1 MDQRVE
7 KLEQNVDSLI
17 TSHHQMKEQ
26 LAEILTVLGKL
37 SSHRDEGEGS
47 HRSGKNSEGRIP
59 TNGGH
64 SGSSNN
70 QSYAPRLEL
79 DFPRF
84 NGTEDPTSWL
94 CRAEQFLRF
103 HEIPMEDQ
111 VSLASFHLEGEA
123 QLWYQLLQQESDS
136 INWTTFKAGLLA
148 RYGPTQFYDYFG
160 ELTKLQQTSTVKEY
174 QSRFEQL
181 LAKVGHLPTV
191 RQVSCFVS
199 GLKEGVKADVLAGRP
214 TDLSTAIGLARLY
227 EARNT
232 SLRRTTTTVSQVG
245 RFGAPVAKEENNSRS
260 PFPIRRMSP
269 AELKERREKGLCYNC
284 NEKFVPG
291 HRCKKLF
298 LIEACSEDEEDDVDM
313 EVEALESSETPGI
326 SLHAISG
333 GNAPETMRVVGVIQA
348 VPTTILLDSG
358 SSHNFLSE
366 SLAQRLNLQPV
377 RKGRIRVMVASGERL
392 VSRGKC
398 PKVSVKFGKFSTQA
412 DFFILPLEG
421 YEAVLGTQWLRTLG
435 EILWDFSKLVMKFH
449 CDGNQIILKGLTDK
463 VVDSHA
469 LSKEV
474 TRFPVG
480 AFVQVM
486 AIDRPMTTSV
496 ATTPELH
503 ELLEVFG
510 EIFQEPVGLPPNRA
524 QDHHIPLQPGSRPVC
539 SKPYR
544 HPYYQKGE
552 IERLVSE
559 MLSTG
564 VIHPSNS
571 PFSSPVVMVKKK
583 DGTWRMCI
591 DYRSLNQITIK
602 DKFPIPLIDELLD
615 ELSGAKFFSKLDLR
629 SGYHQIRVQPS
640 DVPKTAFRTHH
651 GHFEFLVM
659 PFGLTNAPS
668 TFQALMNDVF
678 KEQLRRYVLVFF
690 DDILVYSSTWQEHLK
705 HLQVVLE
712 LLRNHELFVKKTK
725 CTFGQ
730 QEVHYLGHIISQE
743 GVCVDPEKITA
754 MVQWPLPRSPRA
766 MRGFLGL
773 TGYYR
778 KFIQDYGKIA
788 APLTQMLRKNSYKWS
803 PLAESAFQKLKDAMT
818 GAPVLA
824 LPDFSQQFVVECDAS
839 GAGVGAVLRQD
850 RPIAFHSQALQ
861 GKNLLMST
869 YEKEMLALVIAVR
882 KWKHYLLGRKFIV
895 RTDQK
900 SLQYLWSQ
908 KIATEAQQKWLYKLM
923 GLDFSIEYKKG
934 SENKVADALSRRT
947 EEGEEKQLLAL
958 SSPVP
963 HWVDSIREDQQSHPQ
978 VQQLI
983 QRVHNDEAIGPWEVR
998 DGLLLFK
1005 GRLYLGADSV
1015 LRKDI
1020 VDQFHTSSHEGLHKT
1035 FQRIRANFY
1044 WPKMREDIKATIRE
1058 CEVCQRHKV
1067 EQLSPAGLL
1076 QPLPIP
1082 KQVWE
1087 DISMDFV
1094 DGLPVSNGKSSIMVV
1109 VDRLS
1114 KYSHFIPITH
1124 PYTAV
1129 NVAQIF
1135 FENVFKLHGMPRTI
1149 VCDRDRVFTSG
1160 FWTELFRLNG
1170 TKFNFSSAYHPQ
1182 TDGQSEVV
1190 NRTLEMYLRCFTSDK
1205 PKQWV
1210 RWLCWAEFCYNTSWH
1225 SAIKRTPF
1233 EVVYGREPPTLLQYV
1248 PGTAKVAA
1256 VEEELMQRDE
1266 VLKGLKDNIKLA
1278 QNKMKKRYDLKHRDK
1293 VFEVGSWVYVRLQ
1306 PYRQISV
1313 SLRRNAKLAPRYYSP
1328 FRILERIGQVAYRLE
1343 LPATSRIHPVFHVSK
1358 LKEQLGARISSQP
1371 QLPITIG
1378 EQEELGARPLAV
1390 LDRRVRRNKTEVLIH
1405 WQG

>member
-1 MDQRVE
+1 
-7 KLEQNVDSLI
+7 
-17 TSHHQMKEQ
+17 
-26 LAEILTVLGKL
+26 
-37 SSHRDEGEGS
+37 
-47 HRSGKNSEGRIP
+47 
-59 TNGGH
+59 
-64 SGSSNN
+64 
-70 QSYAPRLEL
+70 
-79 DFPRF
+79 
-84 NGTEDPTSWL
+84 
-94 CRAEQFLRF
+94 
-103 HEIPMEDQ
+103 
-111 VSLASFHLEGEA
+111 
-123 QLWYQLLQQESDS
+123 
-136 INWTTFKAGLLA
+136 
-148 RYGPTQFYDYFG
+148 
-160 ELTKLQQTSTVKEY
+160 
-174 QSRFEQL
+174 
-181 LAKVGHLPTV
+181 
-191 RQVSCFVS
+191 
-199 GLKEGVKADVLAGRP
+199 
-214 TDLSTAIGLARLY
+214 
-227 EARNT
+227 
-232 SLRRTTTTVSQVG
+232 
-245 RFGAPVAKEENNSRS
+245 
-260 PFPIRRMSP
+260 
-269 AELKERREKGLCYNC
+269 
-284 NEKFVPG
+284 
-291 HRCKKLF
+291 
-298 LIEACSEDEEDDVDM
+298 
-313 EVEALESSETPGI
+313 
-326 SLHAISG
+326 
-333 GNAPETMRVVGVIQA
+333 
-348 VPTTILLDSG
+348 
-358 SSHNFLSE
+358 
-366 SLAQRLNLQPV
+366 
-377 RKGRIRVMVASGERL
+377 
-392 VSRGKC
+392 
-398 PKVSVKFGKFSTQA
+398 
-412 DFFILPLEG
+412 
-421 YEAVLGTQWLRTLG
+421 
-435 EILWDFSKLVMKFH
+435 
-449 CDGNQIILKGLTDK
+449 
-463 VVDSHA
+463 
-469 LSKEV
+469 
-474 TRFPVG
+474 
-480 AFVQVM
+480 
-486 AIDRPMTTSV
+486 
-496 ATTPELH
+496 
-503 ELLEVFG
+503 
-510 EIFQEPVGLPPNRA
+510 
-524 QDHHIPLQPGSRPVC
+524 
-539 SKPYR
+539 
-544 HPYYQKGE
+544 
-552 IERLVSE
+552 

-564 VIHPSNS
+564 VIRPSNS

-615 ELSGAKFFSKLDLR
+615 ELSGAKFFPKLDLR

-725 CTFGQ
+725 
-730 QEVHYLGHIISQE
+730 S
-743 GVCVDPEKITA
+743 CVDPEKITA
-754 MVQWPLPRSPRA
+754 MVQWPLPHSPRA

-788 APLTQMLRKNSYKWS
+788 APLTQMLWKNSYKWS

-839 GAGVGAVLRQD
+839 GASVGAVLRQD

-869 YEKEMLALVIAVR
+869 YEKEML
-882 KWKHYLLGRKFIV
+882 
-895 RTDQK
+895 
-900 SLQYLWSQ
+900 
-908 KIATEAQQKWLYKLM
+908 
-923 GLDFSIEYKKG
+923 G
-934 SENKVADALSRRT
+934 SENKVADALSRYT

-958 SSPVP
+958 SSPLP

-1044 WPKMREDIKATIRE
+1044 WPKMREDIKVTI
-1058 CEVCQRHKV
+1058 H
-1067 EQLSPAGLL
+1067 
-1076 QPLPIP
+1076 
-1082 KQVWE
+1082 
-1087 DISMDFV
+1087 ISMDFV

-1149 VCDRDRVFTSG
+1149 VCDQDRVFTSG

-1313 SLRRNAKLAPRYYSP
+1313 SLRRNAKLAPRYYGL
-1328 FRILERIGQVAYRLE
+1328 FCILERIGQVAYRLE
-1343 LPATSRIHPVFHVSK
+1343 LPATSRIH
-1358 LKEQLGARISSQP
+1358 L
-1371 QLPITIG
+1371 
-1378 EQEELGARPLAV
+1378 LGARPLAV
-1390 LDRRVRRNKTEVLIH
+1390 LDRRVQRNKTEVLIH
-1405 WQG
+1405 WQGLPTSDATWEDLEAMKIQFPQYTLEDKGPFKKGGV